1 MSVQLFLHSKILGI
15 EDFLLSP
22 PTDPAVLIGRS
33 RWVTLLS
40 EVLPRALVAE
50 LGLAKILVGTS
61 GGGQFLVIIPAE
73 SRQAAEEI
81 LSSAAGR
88 MNQLSHGKLRLL
100 WAATENLGDWSVV
113 RKRLNEE
120 MSRKQGAPLSSR
132 ADGVFEPFSPAEPA
146 ESGADYFRGLAESV
160 RHARSIGWWPDE
172 PGQVAVDAGKYTW
185 PLDEV
190 TSEFP
195 VARHMAPGGDEAA
208 AADTKTLG
216 SRAAGR
222 RGWGVLRGDVDSFGV
237 RLRRAQTVE
246 EHIHLSVLYKQF
258 FARELQFSCSLPD
271 YWQKVSILF
280 AGGDDFAVYGAWDA
294 LIQLGREIHRLF
306 RRFSD
311 ENLKEFPGPEGKTL
325 SMALAVAEPGE
336 DLLEVYGRA
345 GEELDRAKSSDKDG
359 FRVFGRTLEWKRV
372 ADAAELKDTMTRL
385 VQEFGCSPQFLSEIA
400 AFYRDREP
408 AGKQGPARF
417 EKPWRFHRR
426 LTLTMGAGG
435 GRDREFQKV
444 RSALVTDLIGKS
456 AAHLKLRPA
465 GRVALEWA
473 NRLVFKG

>member
-1 MSVQLFLHSKILGI
+1 MSVQLFLQSKILGI

-22 PTDPAVLIGRS
+22 PQDSAVLIGRS

-73 SRQAAEEI
+73 SRGAAEEI
-81 LSSAAGR
+81 LGAAAEEMTR
-88 MNQLSHGKLRLL
+88 LSQGALRLL

-120 MSRKQGAPLSSR
+120 MSRKLGAPLARSR
-132 ADGVFEPFSPAEPA
+132 EGLFEPFAAATPSEEAVE
-146 ESGADYFRGLAESV
+146 YFRTLTETV
-160 RHARSIGWWPDE
+160 RQAKSIGWSPDA
-172 PGQVAVDAGKYTW
+172 PGRVSADAGKYTW
-185 PLDEV
+185 ALDEV
-190 TSEFP
+190 SSEFP
-195 VARHMAPGGDEAA
+195 VARHMAPGEQETAV
-208 AADTKTLG
+208 ADVKTLG
-216 SRAAGR
+216 ARANGQ

-237 RLRRAQTVE
+237 RMRRAQSVE

-258 FARELQFSCSLPD
+258 FARELQFSCSLPE
-271 YWQKVSILF
+271 YWRKVSILF

-325 SMALAVAEPGE
+325 SMALAIAQPGE
-336 DLLEVYGRA
+336 ALLDVYGRA
-345 GEELDRAKSSDKDG
+345 GADLEAAKSSDKDG
-359 FRVFGRTLEWKRV
+359 FRVFGRTIEWKRV
-372 ADAAELKDTMTRL
+372 SDAADLKDTMTRL
-385 VQEFGCSPQFLSEIA
+385 VQEFGCSPQFLAEIA

-408 AGKQGPARF
+408 AGKQGSNRF

-426 LTLTMGAGG
+426 LTLTLGSGG
-435 GRDREFQKV
+435 PRDREFQKV
-444 RSALVTDLIGKS
+444 RAALVTDLIGKS

-473 NRLVFKG
+473 NRLVSKG

>member
-1 MSVQLFLHSKILGI
+1 MSVQLFLQSKILGI

-22 PTDPAVLIGRS
+22 PNDSAVLIGRS

-81 LSSAAGR
+81 LGGAAAE
-88 MNQLSHGKLRLL
+88 MSQLSRGKLRLL

-120 MSRKQGAPLSSR
+120 MARKLGAPLAHSVE
-132 ADGVFEPFSPAEPA
+132 GVFEPFAPAGPDA
-146 ESGADYFRGLAESV
+146 AADEYFRTLAESV
-160 RHARSIGWWPDE
+160 RHAKSVGWSPE
-172 PGQVAVDAGKYTW
+172 APGRVSVDAGKYTW
-185 PLDEV
+185 SLDEV
-190 TSEFP
+190 SSEFP
-195 VARHMAPGGDEAA
+195 VARHMAPGKQETQF
-208 AADTKTLG
+208 ADLGTLAR
-216 SRAAGR
+216 RASGR
-222 RGWGVLRGDVDSFGV
+222 SGWGVLRGDVDSFGV
-237 RLRRAQTVE
+237 RLRRAQSVE
-246 EHIHLSVLYKQF
+246 EHIHLSVLFKQF
-258 FARELQFSCSLPD
+258 FARELQFSCSLPE

-294 LIQLGREIHRLF
+294 LIQFGREIHRLF

-325 SMALAVAEPGE
+325 SMALAVAQPREE
-336 DLLEVYGRA
+336 LLEAYGRA
-345 GEELDRAKSSDKDG
+345 GVDLGAAKSSDKDG
-359 FRVFGRTLEWKRV
+359 FRLFGRTLEWKRV

-385 VQEFGCSPQFLSEIA
+385 VEEFGCSPQFLAEIA
-400 AFYRDREP
+400 AYYRDREP
-408 AGKQGPARF
+408 AGKQGSNRF

-426 LTLTMGAGG
+426 LTLTLGSGG
-435 GRDREFQKV
+435 PRDREFQKV

-473 NRLVFKG
+473 NRLVSKG